1 MTKATITATGRLQE
15 KFLPAMYFDSSVLI
29 AYWMT
34 EGLEMPENN
43 SDRLFEKNKSYL
55 QVVRDILKSEK
66 TIRKVVEIRKRLLFE
81 KTKVVPIVSPLSLLE
96 LAEWHSEAAFKQI
109 SSEAAGTVFIQR
121 MSRKQIGDYLR
132 KTWEMWRAEKE
143 EKEKEQKKQIGI
155 GSSETTDLQLLMSET
170 WINSSFAV
178 AHGLSGLWT
187 VDIANFSLKF
197 EKVWLEPTLYAHLQL
212 GMGDIMHILLAKH
225 LGCQY
230 IASFDADFRRVKD
243 RIFEKYEMSVLSSP
257 EEILAVL

>member
-34 EGLEMPENN
+34 ECLEMPENN

-109 SSEAAGTVFIQR
+109 SSG
-121 MSRKQIGDYLR
+121 SRNCVHSKN
-132 KTWEMWRAEKE
+132 
-143 EKEKEQKKQIGI
+143 EQK
-155 GSSETTDLQLLMSET
+155 
-170 WINSSFAV
+170 
-178 AHGLSGLWT
+178 
-187 VDIANFSLKF
+187 ANWRLF
-197 EKVWLEPTLYAHLQL
+197 EEN
-212 GMGDIMHILLAKH
+212 MGDVERGERRKRERTKK
-225 LGCQY
+225 
-230 IASFDADFRRVKD
+230 ADRNWV
-243 RIFEKYEMSVLSSP
+243 E
-257 EEILAVL
+257 